1 MVGYSGSGY
10 RVWDYDNDRIII
22 PRDVK
27 FNEEMTHYDNIIEN
41 GSSSYKNQEVVLNE
55 DEMKIMENKEEG
67 NDSKEQHDKSNW
79 RQRTRFRK
87 YKYKKSKE
95 VNKPNYSN
103 DYEVY
108 SAYCLLSRNK
118 SDPLN
123 YEEAKEDEEWKVTL
137 EKELNLYEKLKACE
151 EAELPYDE
159 KAIQTKWVFRTKEDD
174 TKKAR
179 LGAKGFQIKEEDPFQ
194 PTYSP
199 VAKLQT
205 VRLMI
210 SIALQENGW
219 IYQQPF

>member
-1 MVGYSGSGY
+1 MEK
-10 RVWDYDNDRIII
+10 D
-22 PRDVK
+22 
-27 FNEEMTHYDNIIEN
+27 
-41 GSSSYKNQEVVLNE
+41 LN
-55 DEMKIMENKEEG
+55 
-67 NDSKEQHDKSNW
+67 SH
-79 RQRTRFRK
+79 
-87 YKYKKSKE
+87 
-95 VNKPNYSN
+95 
-103 DYEVY
+103 
-108 SAYCLLSRNK
+108 
-118 SDPLN
+118 
-123 YEEAKEDEEWKVTL
+123 
-137 EKELNLYEKLKACE
+137 EKLKTWE
-151 EAELPYDE
+151 EAELPYDK